1 MTAFNEL
8 RKTLTEKDNLLVY
21 YAGHG
26 DIDKSNQNAYW
37 LPIDAETNNTAN
49 WLSNDNITEY
59 LNVIS
64 AKHILV
70 IADSCYSGAMSQNSI
85 VRLPK
90 EMPEDKREK
99 WLNFMMN
106 RKARTVMTS
115 GGVQPVLDSGSGN
128 HSIFA
133 SALLRA
139 LKANKGLMV
148 DYELYRV
155 TAKQVKQSASLVGFQ
170 QMPQYSAL
178 QHAGHEGS
186 PFFFIP
192 RS

>member
-1 MTAFNEL
+1 
-8 RKTLTEKDNLLVY
+8 
-21 YAGHG
+21 
-26 DIDKSNQNAYW
+26 
-37 LPIDAETNNTAN
+37 
-49 WLSNDNITEY
+49 
-59 LNVIS
+59 
-64 AKHILV
+64 
-70 IADSCYSGAMSQNSI
+70 MSQSSI

-192 RS
+192 KS